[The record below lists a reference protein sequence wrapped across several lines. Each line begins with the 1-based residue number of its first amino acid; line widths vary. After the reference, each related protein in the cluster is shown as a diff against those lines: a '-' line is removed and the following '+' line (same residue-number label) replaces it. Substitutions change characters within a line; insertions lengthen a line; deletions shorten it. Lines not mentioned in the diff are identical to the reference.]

1 MSQSRIPYDV
11 CATNE
16 QQKQSEGP
24 GNRQLEHPSQRNI
37 MSHSVP
43 AGIDN
48 VHFVDEFSVFQD
60 RIQMESELLTIGNKI
75 QRCVPADGGN
85 NRPTMHNSKAPFQKV
100 ESHRFLV
107 PTDNPK
113 EKSQS
118 RGQEAFNVF
127 FTHDLKPNHGIGR
140 AEHIDTRQLAKDQY
154 KEQKVKFV

>member
-24 GNRQLEHPSQRNI
+24 GNRQLDHPTQRNI

-75 QRCVPADGGN
+75 QRCVPANGGN

-113 EKSQS
+113 EKSQFLCKYYMIKYIINHNYLYTVL
-118 RGQEAFNVF
+118 RF
-127 FTHDLKPNHGIGR
+127 FQRWVPVERKRNLS
-140 AEHIDTRQLAKDQY
+140 AKQASL
-154 KEQKVKFV
+154 